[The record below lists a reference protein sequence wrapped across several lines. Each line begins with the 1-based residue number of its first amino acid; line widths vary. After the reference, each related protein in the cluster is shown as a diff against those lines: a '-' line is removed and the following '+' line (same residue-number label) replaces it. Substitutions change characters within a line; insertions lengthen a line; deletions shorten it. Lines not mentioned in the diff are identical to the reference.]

1 MVFGIKLAVKQV
13 AQGLGSLDGREA
25 EGYCSLAIGVEKR

>member
-13 AQGLGSLDGREA
+13 AQELESLDEREA
-25 EGYCSLAIGVEKR
+25 EGYCSLVIGVGRS